1 MAKENG
7 EFDVRV
13 WGISKYAGTRRTTY
27 TVRWRVRG
35 QRFQRTFTTVKL
47 AESFRAVLLVAAR
60 RGEQFSL
67 TTGLP
72 KALAERAPEP
82 SWISHASAFID
93 SKWSGA
99 SPRHRKGIAEGLM
112 TATLALHT
120 SQGPARTEDR
130 RALLNWVFNT
140 GARGGQGLE
149 DAAPP
154 DEYAASVSRLRRLSP
169 GIAEAT
175 DAVNLRKVLEALGT
189 NLDGSPASPSTT
201 RRKRSALYGALDFAV
216 ELGEL
221 PTNPLDRLKWRT
233 PVNDDVVDRRVVVN
247 PAQAR
252 ELLAAVGHIYPSLE
266 AFFACIYFAAL
277 RPAEV
282 RHLTVHDLTLPEGP
296 DEWGSLRLTGS
307 TQTSGALWTDGE
319 TATEDRQLKHR
330 SAKSVRIVPAP
341 PELVDAL
348 RRHLAAFSPGM
359 GGRLFVTRAGRAGV
373 PVAPPFAS
381 PQSMGIVYRV
391 WDLAR
396 REVLSDA
403 DYASPLAKRPYDL
416 RHAAVSL
423 WLNAGVPAVQ
433 VAEWAGHSVNVLLRV
448 YASCIVG
455 QEESARMRIHDALN
469 SGADLGPP
477 TSARIPHKR
486 P

>member
-1 MAKENG
+1 MATDNG

-13 WGISKYAGTRRTTY
+13 WSISKYAGSRRTTY

-60 RGEQFSL
+60 RGEEFSVA
-67 TTGLP
+67 TGLP
-72 KALAERAPEP
+72 KALAEQTPQR
-82 SWISHASAFID
+82 SWLVHASAFVD
-93 SKWSGA
+93 SKWSRA
-99 SPRHRKGIAEGLM
+99 SARHRKGLAEGLM
-112 TATLALHT
+112 TATLALYP
-120 SQGPARTEDR
+120 GRDPARTIDR
-130 RALLNWVFNT
+130 RALLHWVFNT
-140 GARGGQGLE
+140 GARGGQALE

-154 DEYAASVSRLRRLSP
+154 EEYEASVSRLRRLSP
-169 GIAEAT
+169 SIADAT

-189 NLDGSPASPSTT
+189 NLDGSPASPSTM
-201 RRKRSALYGALDFAV
+201 RRKRSALYSALDFAV

-221 PTNPLDRLKWRT
+221 PTNPLDRLKWRSSVT
-233 PVNDDVVDRRVVVN
+233 DDVVDRRVVVN
-247 PAQAR
+247 PRQAR
-252 ELLAAVGHIYPSLE
+252 DLLAAVGRIYPSLE
-266 AFFACIYFAAL
+266 AFFACMYFAAM

-282 RHLTVHDLTLPEGP
+282 RHLTVHDLTLPDSPG
-296 DEWGSLRLTGS
+296 EWGSLRLTGS

-319 TATEDRQLKHR
+319 KRTEDRQLKHR
-330 SAKSVRIVPAP
+330 SAKAVRTVPAA

-348 RRHLAAFSPGM
+348 RRHLAAFSPGT

-455 QEESARMRIHDALN
+455 QEESARKRIHDALG
-469 SGADLGPP
+469 S
-477 TSARIPHKR
+477 
-486 P
+486 